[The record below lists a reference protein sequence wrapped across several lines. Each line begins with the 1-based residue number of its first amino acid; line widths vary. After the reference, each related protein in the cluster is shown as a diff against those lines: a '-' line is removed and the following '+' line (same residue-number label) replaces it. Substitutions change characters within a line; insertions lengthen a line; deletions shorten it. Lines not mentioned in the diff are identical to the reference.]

1 MSSAAF
7 AVIGSFLGM
16 MLAAALCTA
25 CYRRYEAV
33 QQAGKKCVLIEI
45 LPAVVCTVVDL
56 YGLSTMVPLIPFHLG
71 DTSNMRDDEIESW
84 SGAINSAQQLGVVFG
99 CIVLGYACDRFGA
112 LNALRVTMVGDA
124 IFFALTGFTTSPQ
137 LLIVVRLVAGFFSP
151 LVPAVASIFEVI
163 AAEDTVTAMGYN
175 GLAVVVGFASGT
187 ASVAL
192 YGPLGFMGIG
202 LLSAGLASVA
212 LVTTLP
218 CWSFNSRSASVTEVA
233 ARPEPEGVRAALRS
247 PTFLTQAVSAF
258 SLFFYFNGTQT
269 FLVLD
274 LRSRFGF
281 DAGLTSLVYLSCPF
295 WYVLAIFI
303 VPDFAKKY
311 GFQRLITSGLL
322 IVCLASCLLAIPA
335 VNDSLGA
342 LLVLWSTAN
351 FGFSCCLIPVNARAK
366 LIGMHQTRNGTGQI
380 TGLSKVVQSIGQA
393 FAPITAAQ
401 LLIHVGPWA
410 PWALIAALQVIT
422 LLVYLSLGLALHKDP
437 DWSRIAYAA
446 PPAPSA
452 DYPQAPEGGIPLAGG
467 SVRGT
472 DAAMEAASAGNSMSI
487 PLSFKGDGPRQSQSL
502 FGSLSNLA
510 VGESLKAI

>member
-1 MSSAAF
+1 MRLSSLATA
-7 AVIGSFLGM
+7 IG
-16 MLAAALCTA
+16 CTA
-25 CYRRYEAV
+25 HA
-33 QQAGKKCVLIEI
+33 
-45 LPAVVCTVVDL
+45 
-56 YGLSTMVPLIPFHLG
+56 LSHLTPPLLAIASLRL
-71 DTSNMRDDEIESW
+71 SMRW
-84 SGAINSAQQLGVVFG
+84 Q
-99 CIVLGYACDRFGA
+99 
-112 LNALRVTMVGDA
+112 
-124 IFFALTGFTTSPQ
+124 
-137 LLIVVRLVAGFFSP
+137 
-151 LVPAVASIFEVI
+151 
-163 AAEDTVTAMGYN
+163 
-175 GLAVVVGFASGT
+175 
-187 ASVAL
+187 
-192 YGPLGFMGIG
+192 GIG

-366 LIGMHQTRNGTGQI
+366 LIGMHQTRNGTGQV
-380 TGLSKVVQSIGQA
+380 SC
-393 FAPITAAQ
+393 APPPLRAAAAARHRCCAPPP
-401 LLIHVGPWA
+401 LLR
-410 PWALIAALQVIT
+410 
-422 LLVYLSLGLALHKDP
+422 GLA
-437 DWSRIAYAA
+437 
-446 PPAPSA
+446 
-452 DYPQAPEGGIPLAGG
+452 IPCWVRAT
-467 SVRGT
+467 SIRGT
-472 DAAMEAASAGNSMSI
+472 
-487 PLSFKGDGPRQSQSL
+487 
-502 FGSLSNLA
+502 
-510 VGESLKAI
+510 